1 MVGAR
6 WFPPRRDWPVGLSS
20 KLSFSIASAV
30 VDDGVIVPTL
40 KDFRMLN
47 AAVSDKASAKNMEGM
62 FNFMLEVWFGWIAG

>member
-1 MVGAR
+1 
-6 WFPPRRDWPVGLSS
+6 
-20 KLSFSIASAV
+20 
-30 VDDGVIVPTL
+30 L